1 MDAELQAWLFES
13 TLAVTVAL
21 LLVLLLRRPVRALLG
36 ASACL
41 ERIAGGFTAPP
52 LQS

>member
-1 MDAELQAWLFES
+1 MRA
-13 TLAVTVAL
+13 AVV
-21 LLVLLLRRPVRALLG
+21 VLPLGPEDGLPVGIQVLGKRWGEEALLG